1 MLYWP
6 AMAPPID
13 ILLPGQRDTAVLLLH
28 GLTGTPLE
36 MQVLGETLAQE
47 GYTVHIPLLPGRGT
61 CPEDMDGLCWED
73 WMQAALHA
81 YDTLA
86 REHAQVVTGGLSAGG
101 TMALDLALRRDPA
114 ALLLYAA
121 VLSIS
126 QRGAY
131 LAPFVWRL
139 VRRWPAPPSD
149 MVEPNEMLRCYDPAP
164 VRAMSE
170 LIAGI
175 ARVRGQLGRIDV
187 PALIAHS
194 TADKLVPLSSA
205 QEIASRLGGPVETL
219 YVDGSGHAITA
230 DAKRLEVAEASR
242 TFLRTY
248 LARPSSARSIGG
260 LLAAAVARLPTR
272 RGRLARAS

>member
-1 MLYWP
+1 
-6 AMAPPID
+6 MAPPID
-13 ILLPGQRDTAVLLLH
+13 ILLPGRRGTAVLLLH

-36 MQVLGETLAQE
+36 MQVLGEALARE

-61 CPEDMDGLCWED
+61 RADDMDGLCWED
-73 WMQAALHA
+73 WMDAALRA

-86 REHAQVVTGGLSAGG
+86 AEHGRVVVGGLSAGG

-121 VLSIS
+121 VLEIAH
-126 QRGAY
+126 RGAY

-139 VRRWPAPPSD
+139 IRRWPAPPSD

-175 ARVRGQLGRIDV
+175 ARVRGQLGRIGV
-187 PALIAHS
+187 PALVAHS
-194 TADKLVPLSSA
+194 VRDRLVPLASA
-205 QEIASRLGGPVETL
+205 EEIASRIGGPVETL

-230 DAKRLEVAEASR
+230 DAKRLEIAQASR
-242 TFLRTY
+242 AFLRKH
-248 LARPSSARSIGG
+248 LPRESSLRSLGG
-260 LLAAAVARLPTR
+260 LL
-272 RGRLARAS
+272 S